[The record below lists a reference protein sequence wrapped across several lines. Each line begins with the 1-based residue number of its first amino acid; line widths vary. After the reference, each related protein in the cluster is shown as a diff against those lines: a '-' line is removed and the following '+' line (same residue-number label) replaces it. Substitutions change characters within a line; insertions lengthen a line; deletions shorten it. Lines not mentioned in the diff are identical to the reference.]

1 MYYLLFIHISHWHS
15 LNIPCTLQDD
25 DKHLQLFSFFI
36 EMVLDFFPFFCVTFV
51 CSVNRKRA
59 NVMKRCLSALLLSAT
74 QLGCTSVTFYL
85 FTGVHTHGL
94 SSQRVLSSFDNCWQ
108 LRFGETLLWYS
119 LPHCTLFF
127 CQNKL
132 HCCNNTHGDCL
143 KIGIWCS
150 FYYYLTPR
158 LYLFSA
164 SFSQFQPVSAHFRP
178 LFILWQI

>member
-1 MYYLLFIHISHWHS
+1 MYITRRWQTLKIIFFFHWNDSRFLSIS
-15 LNIPCTLQDD
+15 
-25 DKHLQLFSFFI
+25 
-36 EMVLDFFPFFCVTFV
+36 FCDTFV
-51 CSVNRKRA
+51 CLVNRKRA

-119 LPHCTLFF
+119 LPHYTLFF

>member
-1 MYYLLFIHISHWHS
+1 MYITRRWQTLTIIFFFHWNGSRFLSIFLRHF
-15 LNIPCTLQDD
+15 C
-25 DKHLQLFSFFI
+25 LFSKSK
-36 EMVLDFFPFFCVTFV
+36 T
-51 CSVNRKRA
+51 SK
-59 NVMKRCLSALLLSAT
+59 CLSALLLSAT

-119 LPHCTLFF
+119 LPHYTLFF